1 MHALVRGGGE
11 ESMAQHTHTHTHTHT
26 LLCVH
31 STLILEE
38 YNFADA
44 KRRAIDSQKS
54 VPQEEDVASPEPRL
68 HAPYKKKKIKKCRL
82 CRTPAPCSLHLCVC
96 VCVCVFAALSSS
108 AGGLKL
114 LL

>member
-1 MHALVRGGGE
+1 MRWYEGE
-11 ESMAQHTHTHTHTHT
+11 ERRAWLNTHTHTHTHT

-68 HAPYKKKKIKKCRL
+68 HAPYKKKKIKKMSPL
-82 CRTPAPCSLHLCVC
+82 QNSGSMLPTPVCVC
-96 VCVCVFAALSSS
+96 VCVCVC
-108 AGGLKL
+108 GIKL
-114 LL
+114 